1 MPGRAWLRAT
11 PFPAYAS
18 ALDAQQGINQRGLTA
33 QGREVDRG
41 IAPAAVDTAAN
52 RDRRPAT
59 DTGPAAGTTP
69 VDTNLAAN
77 TKLAADRAEDSHLP
91 IRSWLLIGLRIATYC
106 RRLLEKREVGVH
118 AARREGCYYR
128 QIEAKRWASA
138 NTKRLEF
145 LARDAA
151 RNIT

>member
-1 MPGRAWLRAT
+1 MPNRASTSAALLPRVGRLTGVLPLLRWIRLRTGIGALRRILARLLVRRLLIRIWLR
-11 PFPAYAS
+11 
-18 ALDAQQGINQRGLTA
+18 
-33 QGREVDRG
+33 
-41 IAPAAVDTAAN
+41 
-52 RDRRPAT
+52 
-59 DTGPAAGTTP
+59 
-69 VDTNLAAN
+69 
-77 TKLAADRAEDSHLP
+77 

-151 RNIT
+151 QIGRASC